1 MTIKNPKLFGLDA
14 NRALADVKNK
24 NACLVNLGVSP
35 LDLEVIYGARNA
47 NPPVTFDDW
56 RSFSRLQNPLWRT
69 IDRYYNDSQIYQ
81 GALIDRAGSTS
92 MLFGNLVIN
101 S

>member
-24 NACLVNLGVSP
+24 TLALKNLGISP

-47 NPPVTFDDW
+47 DNPVTFDDW
-56 RSFSRLQNPLWRT
+56 RSFSRLESPLWKT
-69 IDRYYNDSQIYQ
+69 LDRYNSDSNVYSNATVDSAT
-81 GALIDRAGSTS
+81 GA
-92 MLFGNLVIN
+92 
-101 S
+101 